1 MEHVSTRCSI
11 CPDAYALHP
20 AVLLSTPSH
29 SSSIVWPSVQLQWL
43 SFSLYPHLVYI
54 LGEHRS
60 HMGLP
65 QRTHVTSDLLR
76 SYKLCSIQSR
86 MWDIPPWYLQLPTI
100 KRFIV
105 WSLRD
110 DTKQKSNASIC
121 FAGVQLFM
129 EIVIYWVFAP
139 ISLFTVLIPF
149 GIC

>member
-1 MEHVSTRCSI
+1 
-11 CPDAYALHP
+11 
-20 AVLLSTPSH
+20 
-29 SSSIVWPSVQLQWL
+29 
-43 SFSLYPHLVYI
+43 
-54 LGEHRS
+54 
-60 HMGLP
+60 MGLP

-86 MWDIPPWYLQLPTI
+86 MWDIPTWYLQLPTI

-105 WSLRD
+105 WSLQD

-129 EIVIYWVFAP
+129 EMSFAP

>member
-1 MEHVSTRCSI
+1 MSEMIWGLGSFR
-11 CPDAYALHP
+11 
-20 AVLLSTPSH
+20 SH
-29 SSSIVWPSVQLQWL
+29 L

-86 MWDIPPWYLQLPTI
+86 MWDIPTWYLQLPTI

-105 WSLRD
+105 WSLQD

-129 EIVIYWVFAP
+129 EMSFCTNFLVY
-139 ISLFTVLIPF
+139 SLNSFWNLLKKTVYCLNDQFWIEENNLRNKLKSWRK
-149 GIC
+149 